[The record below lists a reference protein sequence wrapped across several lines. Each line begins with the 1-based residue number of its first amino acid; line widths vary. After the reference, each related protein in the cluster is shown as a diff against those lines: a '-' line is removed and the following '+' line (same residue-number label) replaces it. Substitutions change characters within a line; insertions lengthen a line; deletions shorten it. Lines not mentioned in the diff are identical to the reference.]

1 MSLRC
6 RPADWQDPDDRQK
19 LQSIRQ
25 QVFVEEQ
32 GVPVELEWDE
42 HDDTA
47 LHFLAELDGNAVAT
61 ARLILDDA
69 DTARIGR
76 MAVLAGFRGRGIGR
90 ALLQTV
96 IASAE
101 QRGISCLQLY
111 AQVQVIA
118 FYERFGFEAQG
129 EIFQDAG
136 IPHRA
141 MFRNCAKK
149 EL

>member
-1 MSLRC
+1 MNLHC
-6 RPADWQDPDDRQK
+6 RLADWQNPDDRQK
-19 LQSIRQ
+19 LQAIRQ

-76 MAVLAGFRGRGIGR
+76 MAVLAGCRGRGIGR
-90 ALLQTV
+90 ALMQTV
-96 IASAE
+96 TNCAE
-101 QRGISCLQLY
+101 QRGISCLKLY

-149 EL
+149 GV

>member
-6 RPADWQDPDDRQK
+6 RLANWRDPDDRQK
-19 LQSIRQ
+19 LQAIRQ

-32 GVPVELEWDE
+32 KVPVELEWDE
-42 HDDTA
+42 HDDSA
-47 LHFLAELDGNAVAT
+47 LHFLAELDGKAVAT
-61 ARLILDDA
+61 ARLIVDDE

-76 MAVLAGFRGRGIGR
+76 MAVLAGFRRRGIGH

-96 IASAE
+96 IACAE
-101 QRGISCLQLY
+101 QRGISCLKLY

-118 FYERFGFEAQG
+118 FYQRFGFEAHG
-129 EIFQDAG
+129 DIFQDAG

-149 EL
+149 EV